1 MHGNEK
7 QVAKLEGD
15 LIGIFLTCMENKIQA
30 ILRDAMTSNEAVRV
44 TKDQMIAMVL
54 GELQGILQGKEGL
67 VFAYLQELGVTI
79 DTKDRP
85 LVVAMVQR
93 ILQDPRV

>member
-1 MHGNEK
+1 
-7 QVAKLEGD
+7 
-15 LIGIFLTCMENKIQA
+15 MENKIQA

-54 GELQGILQGKEGL
+54 GELQGILQGKEDL